1 MTCGRPGLLE
11 AHTRSELT
19 AVAASELEAHV
30 ATCARCRHELNWLR
44 TERALF
50 RARAG
55 RDEVAHLWQGVAAR
69 TAPRPSRLSRFAV
82 ALAASALA
90 LLAMQQLVRA
100 PIAAT
105 VDEPTQSEPFASEPI
120 ESTDPTACSRLP
132 EGLGFRCTMSISD
145 EALASR

>member
-1 MTCGRPGLLE
+1 MTCGKPGLLE
-11 AHTRSELT
+11 ALTRGALT
-19 AVAASELEAHV
+19 ATTASEVEAH
-30 ATCARCRHELNWLR
+30 ATTCARCRHELNWLR

-55 RDEVAHLWQGVAAR
+55 RDEVSHLWKGVAAR
-69 TAPRPSRLSRFAV
+69 TAPASRPWKQLAV
-82 ALAASALA
+82 ALAAGLLA
-90 LLAMQQLVRA
+90 LVSVQQLLRA
-100 PIAAT
+100 PRG
-105 VDEPTQSEPFASEPI
+105 VDQPSESEPLASEPI